1 MKHPRL
7 LLPALRVVLLGVVL
21 QAGSAFAQQAKIL
34 KIVGNA
40 SAVTV
45 TGAAGAVAPGMTL
58 PVSAR
63 IVTGTGVEVFVEAVT
78 GVVAVIKPN
87 ADVTVASLG
96 SEENRT
102 LDLRQGS
109 VVSLVDPKRYK
120 ANTYGVKTPRGVAA
134 ARGTVYVTTVN
145 GDESTTYETKEN

>member
-1 MKHPRL
+1 ML
-7 LLPALRVVLLGVVL
+7 LSSLRVVLLGAAL
-21 QAGSAFAQQAKIL
+21 LAASAFAQQVKIL
-34 KIVGNA
+34 KIVGNT

-45 TGAAGAVAPGMTL
+45 TGATGAVGPGMIL

-63 IVTGTGVEVFVEAVT
+63 IATGAGVEVYVEAVT

-109 VVSLVDPKRYK
+109 IVTLVDPKRYK
-120 ANTYGVKTPRGVAA
+120 ANSYGVKTPRGVAA

-145 GDESTTYETKEN
+145 GPESTTYDTKEN